1 MLENVQVIQEKGQN
15 KFAVIDFEEFVL
27 VKELL
32 SNAEKLEDYLDYL
45 HIQTVKKQDKL
56 PRHSFDDVMAALKV
70 NVNAGLANAIIEGR
84 ENDFVSE
91 DEIFASQRSL

>member
-45 HIQTVKKQDKL
+45 HIQTVKTQDNS

-70 NVNAGLANAIIEGR
+70 SVNAGLANAIIEGR

>member
-45 HIQTVKKQDKL
+45 HIQTVKKQDKST
-56 PRHSFDDVMAALKV
+56 RHSFGDVLTAL
-70 NVNAGLANAIIEGR
+70 NMTL
-84 ENDFVSE
+84 
-91 DEIFASQRSL
+91 

>member
-1 MLENVQVIQEKGQN
+1 MQMIQEK
-15 KFAVIDFEEFVL
+15 KFVL

-56 PRHSFDDVMAALKV
+56 PRHSFDDVV
-70 NVNAGLANAIIEGR
+70 GIESKR
-84 ENDFVSE
+84 
-91 DEIFASQRSL
+91 

>member
-27 VKELL
+27 VKDLL

-45 HIQTVKKQDKL
+45 HIQTIKKQDKS
-56 PRHSFDDVMAALKV
+56 PHHSFDDVLKAL
-70 NVNAGLANAIIEGR
+70 NVTL
-84 ENDFVSE
+84 
-91 DEIFASQRSL
+91 

>member
-15 KFAVIDFEEFVL
+15 KFAVIDFEEFFL

-45 HIQTVKKQDKL
+45 HIQQVKKQDKS
-56 PRHSFDDVMAALKV
+56 PRHSFDDALTAL
-70 NVNAGLANAIIEGR
+70 NVTL
-84 ENDFVSE
+84 
-91 DEIFASQRSL
+91 

>member
-15 KFAVIDFEEFVL
+15 KFAVIDFEEFFL

-45 HIQTVKKQDKL
+45 HIQKIKKQDNS
-56 PRHSFDDVMAALKV
+56 PCHSFDDVLIAL
-70 NVNAGLANAIIEGR
+70 NVTL
-84 ENDFVSE
+84 
-91 DEIFASQRSL
+91 

>member
-27 VKELL
+27 VKDLL

-45 HIQTVKKQDKL
+45 HIQTIKKQDKSQH
-56 PRHSFDDVMAALKV
+56 HSFDDVLTAL
-70 NVNAGLANAIIEGR
+70 NVTL
-84 ENDFVSE
+84 
-91 DEIFASQRSL
+91 